1 MSESLS
7 NSAQRVQIALNE
19 HNLEL
24 EVVELPESARTS
36 QEAADAIGCEVSQ
49 IAKSLIF
56 RGKESDTPILVI
68 ASGDNKINERKL
80 KAAVDEKVEKPDD
93 DYVYEE
99 TGFASGGIP
108 PVGHKEDIATYIDED
123 LMEQKVIWA
132 AAGTPKTVFCITP
145 QDLLEITNGEIID
158 IK

>member
-7 NSAQRVQIALNE
+7 NSAQRVQNALNE

-36 QEAADAIGCEVSQ
+36 QEAADTIGCEVSQ
-49 IAKSLIF
+49 IAKSLIY

-68 ASGDNKINERKL
+68 TSGDNKVNERKL
-80 KAAVDEKVEKPDD
+80 KAVVGEKVEKPDGD
-93 DYVYEE
+93 FVYEE
-99 TGFASGGIP
+99 TGFSSEVIP
-108 PVGHKEDIATYIDED
+108 PVGHIKDIATYIDED
-123 LMEQKVIWA
+123 LMEQKVIWT
-132 AAGTPKTVFCITP
+132 AAGMPNSLFCLTP

-158 IK
+158 VK